1 MGFLLTGIGLM
12 FGSPFGV
19 IIFGAGIIVGYLLS
33 ENQRNNQKELDQA
46 YDELNEML
54 LEREGRIDKL
64 EEYIDQLHRR
74 QEQQITSAQI
84 ASPTTDKPD
93 DLTKIEGIGPKTA
106 ALLQKHGITTY
117 HDLAGISMEKLE
129 GILTA
134 GGGAFLRHGHE
145 TWAGQAQLAAKG
157 DWKALKA
164 WQES

>member
-1 MGFLLTGIGLM
+1 MGFLLSGIVLM

-74 QEQQITSAQI
+74 QEQQSTPTQISAP
-84 ASPTTDKPD
+84 ATGKPD

-106 ALLQKHGITTY
+106 ALLQKNGITTY
-117 HDLAGISMEKLE
+117 QDLAGITMEKLE

-145 TWAGQAQLAAKG
+145 TWAGQAQLAATGEWGALEEWQKG
-157 DWKALKA
+157 
-164 WQES
+164 